1 MPVITSISCTV
12 LAAYP
17 DGSEP
22 STPPLDGPLANE
34 SDLDD
39 ALFGNKGGDDE

>member
-1 MPVITSISCTV
+1 MIISMSCAV

-39 ALFGNKGGDDE
+39 ALFGNKGGENE